1 MVNVHERIEEVNF
14 LAGELNG
21 IPGLSGRING
31 SRANDHI

>member
-1 MVNVHERIEEVNF
+1 MSKEAYFLR